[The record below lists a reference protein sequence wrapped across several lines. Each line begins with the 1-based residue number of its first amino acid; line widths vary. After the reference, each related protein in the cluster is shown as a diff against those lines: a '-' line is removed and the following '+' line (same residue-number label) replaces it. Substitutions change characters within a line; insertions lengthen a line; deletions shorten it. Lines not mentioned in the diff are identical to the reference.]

1 MCERAVLVK
10 PPERGTGPV
19 HRNQAFTTESEKPAA
34 TDRNPELDWSAKYR
48 SWEVHMSNPS
58 LPGGPSEYLE
68 SLMRAGQQATKQLD
82 DAFAA
87 AMGVENKPG
96 NGGATSPFDV
106 AANLQ
111 RQFWSP
117 VLDFW
122 RGFLGDMPTAGSAP
136 RGDRRFKDEAWSN
149 SSYFDFLR
157 KSYQAGSKQLTEL
170 VDQAQVDDRSKLQLR
185 FYARQFIDAMSPSN
199 FPATNPEVIRTAIRT
214 RATSLAAGMQNLIE
228 DLQKGR
234 ITRVDESAFEVGR
247 NLAVT
252 PGTVV
257 FENELIQLIQYTP
270 QTKDVLKTPLLM
282 VPPCI
287 NKYYLLD
294 LGAGNSFVEYA
305 VAQGHQVFLIS
316 WRSAVAATQYLTWD
330 DYLKLGPLQAIDVV
344 RDITGVDRINALGF
358 CVGGTILSCAAGVLA
373 ARREDKIATMT
384 LLTTMIDFVDPGE
397 IGLLIDPA
405 SMALREA
412 AIGSG
417 GILPGKELA
426 FTFGTLR
433 ANDLIWRY
441 AVDSYMKGAPP
452 EAFDLLYWDSDSVSL
467 PGPMYCWYTRN
478 TYLENRIKDPG
489 ATTQCGERIDLSK
502 VKAPIYL
509 LASREDH
516 IVPWQSAFRSKD
528 IIGSEPRFV
537 LAASGHVAGVINPPA
552 RNKRSYWINDKLDGD
567 ANEWLDKS
575 KEQPGSWW
583 PDWDAWLKRRSG
595 DTIPAPAEPGNSRY
609 PAIEPAPGRYVKQ
622 KSN

>member
-1 MCERAVLVK
+1 MGS
-10 PPERGTGPV
+10 PSSQSG
-19 HRNQAFTTESEKPAA
+19 S
-34 TDRNPELDWSAKYR
+34 SA
-48 SWEVHMSNPS
+48 
-58 LPGGPSEYLE
+58 YLE
-68 SLMRAGQQATKQLD
+68 SLMRAGQEATKQFD
-82 DAFAA
+82 DALTA
-87 AMGVENKPG
+87 AMGVETKPG
-96 NGGATSPFDV
+96 KSGEMSPLAV
-106 AANLQ
+106 TANMQ
-111 RQFWSP
+111 QQYWSP
-117 VLDFW
+117 IFDFW
-122 RGFLGDMPTAGSAP
+122 RGFFNVKSATNTDSRVQAP
-136 RGDRRFKDEAWSN
+136 RGDRRFKDEVWSQ
-149 SSYFDFLR
+149 SPYYDLLKQSYLLN
-157 KSYQAGSKQLTEL
+157 SKQLTEF
-170 VDQAQVDDRSKLQLR
+170 VDEALIDDKSKLQLR

-214 RATSLAAGMQNLIE
+214 RSASLAAGMQNLIE

-234 ITRVDESAFEVGR
+234 ITRVDEAAFEIGR

-270 QTKDVLKTPLLM
+270 QTAEVEKTPLLI

-316 WRSAVAATQYLTWD
+316 WRSAVAETQYLTWD
-330 DYLKLGPLQAIDVV
+330 DYLNLGPLKAIDVV
-344 RDITGVDRINALGF
+344 RDIADADQIHALGF

-373 ARREDKIATMT
+373 ARREDKLTTMT
-384 LLTTMIDFVDPGE
+384 LLTTMVDFADTGE
-397 IGLLIDPA
+397 IGLLIDHA
-405 SMALREA
+405 GVALREA
-412 AIGSG
+412 TIGSG

-441 AVDSYMKGAPP
+441 VVDSYMKGAPAD
-452 EAFDLLYWDSDSVSL
+452 AFDLLYWDSDSVSL

-478 TYLENRIKDPG
+478 TYLENRIKEPG
-489 ATTQCGERIDLSK
+489 ATTQCGERVDLSK
-502 VKAPIYL
+502 AKIPRYL

-516 IVPWQSAFRSKD
+516 IVPWQSAYRSKGL
-528 IIGSEPRFV
+528 IGKDPRFV

-552 RNKRSYWINDKLDGD
+552 RNKRSYWTHDDLNGD
-567 ANEWLDKS
+567 AADWLEKAEE
-575 KEQPGSWW
+575 KPGSWW
-583 PDWDAWLKRRSG
+583 PDWDAWMKRHSSG
-595 DTIPAPAEPGNSRY
+595 TVPAPSRPGNASY
-609 PAIEPAPGRYVKQ
+609 QVIEPAPGRYVKQ

>member
-1 MCERAVLVK
+1 MGS
-10 PPERGTGPV
+10 PSSQSG
-19 HRNQAFTTESEKPAA
+19 S
-34 TDRNPELDWSAKYR
+34 SA
-48 SWEVHMSNPS
+48 
-58 LPGGPSEYLE
+58 YLE
-68 SLMRAGQQATKQLD
+68 SLMRAGQEATKQFD
-82 DAFAA
+82 DALTA
-87 AMGVENKPG
+87 AMGVETKPDKSG
-96 NGGATSPFDV
+96 EMSPLAV
-106 AANLQ
+106 TANMQ
-111 RQFWSP
+111 QQYWSP
-117 VLDFW
+117 IFDFW
-122 RGFLGDMPTAGSAP
+122 RGFFNVKSAANTDSRVQAP
-136 RGDRRFKDEAWSN
+136 RGDRRFKDEVWSQ
-149 SSYFDFLR
+149 SPYYDLLKQSYLLN
-157 KSYQAGSKQLTEL
+157 SKQLTEF
-170 VDQAQVDDRSKLQLR
+170 VDEALIDDKSKLQLR

-214 RATSLAAGMQNLIE
+214 RSASLAAGMQNLIE

-234 ITRVDESAFEVGR
+234 ITRVDEAAFEIGR

-270 QTKDVLKTPLLM
+270 QTAEVEKTPLLI

-316 WRSAVAATQYLTWD
+316 WRSAVAETQYLTWD
-330 DYLKLGPLQAIDVV
+330 DYLNFGPLKAIDVV
-344 RDITGVDRINALGF
+344 RDIADVDQIHALGF

-373 ARREDKIATMT
+373 ARGEDKLTTMT
-384 LLTTMIDFVDPGE
+384 LLTTMIDFADTGE
-397 IGLLIDPA
+397 IGLLIDHA
-405 SMALREA
+405 AVALREA
-412 AIGSG
+412 TIGSG

-441 AVDSYMKGAPP
+441 VVDSYMKGAP
-452 EAFDLLYWDSDSVSL
+452 ADTFDLLYWDSDSVSL

-478 TYLENRIKDPG
+478 TYLENRIKEPG
-489 ATTQCGERIDLSK
+489 ATTQCGVRVDLSK
-502 VKAPIYL
+502 AKIPLYL

-516 IVPWQSAFRSKD
+516 IVPWQSAYRSQGLIGKD
-528 IIGSEPRFV
+528 PRFV

-552 RNKRSYWINDKLDGD
+552 RNKRSYWTRDDLNGD
-567 ANEWLDKS
+567 AADWLEKAEE
-575 KEQPGSWW
+575 KPGSWW
-583 PDWDAWLKRRSG
+583 PDWDTWMKRHSG
-595 DTIPAPAEPGNSRY
+595 GTVPAPSRPGNARY
-609 PAIEPAPGRYVKQ
+609 QVIEPAPGRYVKQ

>member
-1 MCERAVLVK
+1 MGS
-10 PPERGTGPV
+10 PSSQGG
-19 HRNQAFTTESEKPAA
+19 S
-34 TDRNPELDWSAKYR
+34 SA
-48 SWEVHMSNPS
+48 
-58 LPGGPSEYLE
+58 YLE
-68 SLMRAGQQATKQLD
+68 SLMRAGQEATKQFD
-82 DAFAA
+82 DALTA
-87 AMGVENKPG
+87 AMGVETKPG
-96 NGGATSPFDV
+96 KSGEMSPLAV
-106 AANLQ
+106 TANMQ
-111 RQFWSP
+111 QQYWSP
-117 VLDFW
+117 IFDFW
-122 RGFLGDMPTAGSAP
+122 RGFFNVKSATNTDSHVQAP
-136 RGDRRFKDEAWSN
+136 RGDRRFKDEVWSQ
-149 SSYFDFLR
+149 SPYYDLLKQSYLLN
-157 KSYQAGSKQLTEL
+157 SKQLTEF
-170 VDQAQVDDRSKLQLR
+170 VDEALIDDKSKLQLR

-214 RATSLAAGMQNLIE
+214 RSASLAAGMQNLIE

-234 ITRVDESAFEVGR
+234 ITRVDEAAFEIGR

-270 QTKDVLKTPLLM
+270 QTAEVEKTPLLI

-316 WRSAVAATQYLTWD
+316 WRSAVAETQYLTWD
-330 DYLKLGPLQAIDVV
+330 DYLNLGPLKAIDVV
-344 RDITGVDRINALGF
+344 RDIADVDQIHALGF

-373 ARREDKIATMT
+373 ARGEDKLTTMT
-384 LLTTMIDFVDPGE
+384 LLTTMIDFADTGE
-397 IGLLIDPA
+397 IGLLIDHA
-405 SMALREA
+405 AVALREA
-412 AIGSG
+412 TIGSG

-441 AVDSYMKGAPP
+441 VVDSYMKGAPAD
-452 EAFDLLYWDSDSVSL
+452 AFDLLYWDSDSVSL

-478 TYLENRIKDPG
+478 TYLENRIKEPG
-489 ATTQCGERIDLSK
+489 ATTQCGERVDLSK
-502 VKAPIYL
+502 AKIPLYL

-516 IVPWQSAFRSKD
+516 IVPWQSAYRSKGL
-528 IIGSEPRFV
+528 IGKDPRFV

-552 RNKRSYWINDKLDGD
+552 RNKRSYWTHDDLNGD
-567 ANEWLDKS
+567 AADWLEKAEE
-575 KEQPGSWW
+575 KPGSWW
-583 PDWDAWLKRRSG
+583 PDWDTWMKRHSSG
-595 DTIPAPAEPGNSRY
+595 TVRAPSRPGNARY
-609 PAIEPAPGRYVKQ
+609 QVIEPAPGRYVKQ